1 MNYWAITFPCLTYI
15 ASLGTWSSSLQQT
28 AKRLADVAR
37 AVTGII
43 FLCKNASPEGGTWSS
58 SAVNFGYPSFMTSL
72 LLNVLLTLM
81 ITSRLILHSRSL
93 KNALGPAATINGVY
107 KTVVA
112 VLVESFALYTV
123 NFLLF
128 IGTWSAKSAF
138 VYTFFPIL
146 VETQVSFVFIPR
158 HDSCLT
164 VAANRP

>member
-1 MNYWAITFPCLTYI
+1 MVTSPQLTATI
-15 ASLGTWSSSLQQT
+15 LTNVT
-28 AKRLADVAR
+28 R

-43 FLCKNASPEGGTWSS
+43 FLYKNASPGGGTWSS

-93 KNALGPAATINGVY
+93 KNAMGPSATINGVY
-107 KTVVA
+107 KTILT

-146 VETQVSFVFIPR
+146 VETQVSFFYFEAPKHWDV
-158 HDSCLT
+158 CLI
-164 VAANRP
+164 VVVNRP